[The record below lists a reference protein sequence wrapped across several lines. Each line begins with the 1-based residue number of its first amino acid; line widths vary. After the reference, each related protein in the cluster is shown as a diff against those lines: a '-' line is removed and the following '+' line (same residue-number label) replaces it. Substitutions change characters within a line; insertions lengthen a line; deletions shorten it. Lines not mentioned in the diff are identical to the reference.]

1 MYDYQNAVQKM
12 LIEILKFFK
21 DNPDLIKDN
30 PVLKKHYEDLQ
41 SLYNYLVKAKKIQE
55 TDFKGITKD
64 KNKAKAGLAK
74 ENFTLTGAVRSF
86 ASDNNNKELF
96 EKFDSST
103 SDIKYSKDVDVVSY
117 SQLVSDCLNKY
128 KDELKPYGVAENDT
142 KALEANTIA
151 FNNLL
156 ALPAEMRKEVKIAT
170 EKIKE
175 TITEI
180 LTLLSESID
189 NDMLQYQKTQVVA
202 YDKYFRLREIDD
214 SQTDHL
220 SVYGTVLYEDTKLPV
235 LEGAVT
241 IIRIVD
247 GKEVIVLQVQT
258 GNKGNYRCKSIEPGM
273 VIVRFESPDC
283 DRLDKKIR
291 IYESKG
297 VRLDVEIRKT
307 E

>member
-41 SLYNYLVKAKKIQE
+41 SLYNYLIKTKKIQE

-64 KNKAKAGLAK
+64 KNKAKAAIAK

-86 ASDNNNKELF
+86 ATDNKNKELF
-96 EKFDSST
+96 DKFNSST

-117 SQLVSDCLNKY
+117 SQLVSDCLNKL
-128 KDELKPYGVAENDT
+128 KDELKPYGVSENDT

-151 FNNLL
+151 FNDLL

-189 NDMLQYQKTQVVA
+189 NDMLQYQKSHVEA
-202 YDKYFRLREIDD
+202 YDKYHRLREIDD
-214 SQTDHL
+214 SQTTHIPL
-220 SVYGTVLYEDTKLPV
+220 YGNVTDEETGKPLQYVKVEIKFRPAKELASTVRTTT
-235 LEGAVT
+235 A
-241 IIRIVD
+241 
-247 GKEVIVLQVQT
+247 
-258 GNKGNYRCKSIEPGM
+258 KGYY
-273 VIVRFESPDC
+273 RFEDLEPNSYTIKFSLENYDTLKI
-283 DRLDKKIR
+283 DFTLHEGETKRLN
-291 IYESKG
+291 
-297 VRLDVEIRKT
+297 VEIRKT